1 MEKKERCLKRTVIGL
16 YLAYYLVLIYA
27 FYRNARLQ
35 DMTALMLGFV
45 AMLTPWIVPV
55 VFRLFKLKRIYEID
69 ILNIIFV
76 FFASLVGSCL
86 SGYALPYFDKVVHF
100 ASGLLLCQVVYMLYS
115 LISKRREP
123 TSPEERR
130 LVLCFNFVGNGFVA
144 LLWEF
149 YEYAMLVFF
158 NYDCIKHFSTGVHDS
173 LTDMLAG
180 TLGGLVMCLCYYQ
193 AFHSG
198 KDNFFTRLHNRFYD
212 ANIQKNA

>member
-1 MEKKERCLKRTVIGL
+1 MEKKERGLKRTVIGL

-115 LISKRREP
+115 LISKRR
-123 TSPEERR
+123 SPPVRKKDVWFF
-130 LVLCFNFVGNGFVA
+130 VL
-144 LLWEF
+144 
-149 YEYAMLVFF
+149 
-158 NYDCIKHFSTGVHDS
+158 
-173 LTDMLAG
+173 
-180 TLGGLVMCLCYYQ
+180 TL
-193 AFHSG
+193 
-198 KDNFFTRLHNRFYD
+198 
-212 ANIQKNA
+212 